1 LTLVDDLAAVVRVPS
16 LTGDE
21 KPVLELLAERGEALG
36 LRAELREYDLAA
48 VQANADW
55 PGREVGR
62 DELWGLTLT
71 RPGTGARPPARPR
84 LALCGHVDVVDVGSE
99 RWTHDPFSG
108 DVKDGYL
115 HGRGSVDMKG
125 GVVAAMHGLAA
136 AAPGREVVLHCVSSE
151 EDGGQG
157 CFAELE
163 RDSDYAACL
172 ITEPTG
178 FETVCAQGGSL
189 TVIGEVAGV
198 AAHAAER
205 LHGRSAIDA
214 YIPVHVAL
222 AEHERALNADVAD
235 ELMRELELPYP
246 LVVGTLKAGQ
256 WASTVP
262 DRLTFSCRLP
272 VRVGESFD
280 DAVAGL
286 RAAVGPDVQLG
297 VDGGKFDAARTDT
310 AHPFAQL
317 VHEAAGG
324 DFAGVPW
331 GADMRLWTAR
341 GIPTVMCGTRGI
353 ELAHAV
359 DERVRIEDVE
369 RLARVVQRVVERF

>member
-1 LTLVDDLAAVVRVPS
+1 LTLVDDLAATVRVPS

-21 KPVLELLAERGEALG
+21 KRVLELLAQRGEALG

-48 VQANADW
+48 VQRHPDW
-55 PGREVGR
+55 PGSEAERE
-62 DELWGLTLT
+62 ELWGLALT
-71 RPGTGARPPARPR
+71 RPGRGPR
-84 LALCGHVDVVDVGSE
+84 LALCGHVDVVDVGTE
-99 RWTHDPFSG
+99 AWARDPFCG
-108 DVKDGYL
+108 EVADGFV

-163 RDSDYAACL
+163 RDSEYAACL

-214 YIPVHVAL
+214 YIPIHVAL
-222 AEHERALNADVAD
+222 ADHERALNADVAD
-235 ELMRELELPYP
+235 ELMRELALPYP
-246 LVVGTLKAGQ
+246 LVVGTLKAGS

-262 DRLTFSCRLP
+262 DRLEFSCRLP
-272 VRVGESFD
+272 VRVGEGFEE
-280 DAVAGL
+280 AVAGL
-286 RAAVGPDVQLG
+286 QAAVGQDVTLSI
-297 VDGGKFDAARTDT
+297 DGGRFHAARTDI

-317 VHEAAGG
+317 VREVAGG
-324 DFAGVPW
+324 GFAGVPW

-359 DERVRIEDVE
+359 DERVRIDDVE
-369 RLARVVQRVVERF
+369 RLARVIRQVVERF

>member
-1 LTLVDDLAAVVRVPS
+1 LTLVDDLRAAVRIPS
-16 LTGDE
+16 LTGNE

-36 LRAELREYDLAA
+36 LRAELREYDLGS
-48 VQANADW
+48 VRSHPDW
-55 PGREVGR
+55 PGEEAER

-71 RPGTGARPPARPR
+71 RAGGGPR
-84 LALCGHVDVVDVGSE
+84 LALCAHVDVVDAGTAT
-99 RWTHDPFSG
+99 WAHDPFSG
-108 DVKDGYL
+108 DVADGLL

-125 GVVAAMHGLAA
+125 GLVAAMHGLAN
-136 AAPGREVVLHCVSSE
+136 AAPGREVVLHCVASE

-163 RDSDYAACL
+163 RDSEYEACL

-178 FETVCAQGGSL
+178 FETICAQGGSL
-189 TVIGEVAGV
+189 TVIGEVRGV

-214 YIPVHVAL
+214 YLPVHEAL
-222 AEHERALNADVAD
+222 AAYERSLNADVAD
-235 ELMRELELPYP
+235 GLMRELDLPYP
-246 LVVGTLKAGQ
+246 LVVGRLQAGE

-280 DAVAGL
+280 DAVAAMQ
-286 RAAVGPDVQLG
+286 AAVGPDVVLH
-297 VDGGKFDAARTDT
+297 VDGGHFHAARTDET
-310 AHPFAQL
+310 HAFPQL
-317 VHEAAGG
+317 VREIAGG
-324 DFAGVPW
+324 GFAGVPW
-331 GADMRLWTAR
+331 GADMRLWTAK

-353 ELAHAV
+353 ERAHAV
-359 DERVRIEDVE
+359 DEYVDLADVE
-369 RLARVVQRVVERF
+369 RLALLVQQVVERA